1 MNKYK
6 IKPGE
11 VLVGSS
17 SLHTNGKQVE
27 KMEYQTQHMAQNKII
42 SYLLEKGKNRETVIK
57 EQIDRYQKY
66 RRDWSIQ
73 DY

>member
-1 MNKYK
+1 MNMYK

-17 SLHTNGKQVE
+17 SLYKSGKQVE
-27 KMEYQTQHMAQNKII
+27 KTEYQTLHMAQNKII

-66 RRDWSIQ
+66 RRDWK
-73 DY
+73 